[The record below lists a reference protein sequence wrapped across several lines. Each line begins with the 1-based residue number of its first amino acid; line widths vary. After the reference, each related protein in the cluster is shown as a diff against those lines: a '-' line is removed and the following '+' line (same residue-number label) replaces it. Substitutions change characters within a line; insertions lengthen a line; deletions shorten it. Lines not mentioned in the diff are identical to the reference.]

1 MGEELLFVPLG
12 GASEIGMNL
21 NLYGYGRPG
30 DYRWLMIDLGV
41 SFGGMVPGVDVF
53 MPDPTFIAGQ
63 RQQLDGL
70 LLTHAHED
78 HLGAVP
84 YLWPRL
90 RCPIWGSAF
99 TLELLKRK
107 LDGLPWGS
115 EVPLHRIGDD
125 GRCRIGPFAI
135 EAIAVTHSIPE
146 ASAVAVRSAG
156 GVVIHT
162 GDWKFDPDPVVGPT
176 SDEDTL
182 RRYGDEGVRAI
193 VCDSTNVFERGTSGS
208 EGALLEAMTRL
219 IAGCHGRVV
228 VSCFATNVARLQ
240 TIAAAARANGRDVV
254 LTGRSLQRTYAAAR
268 TCGYFADVA
277 AFLDAD
283 DAGALPRQRTLIIS
297 TGGQGEP
304 RAALMRLA
312 LDEHP
317 SLKLE
322 AGDTVVFS
330 SRVIPGNELAIGRL
344 QNQLLRRGIEV
355 LTHRDGLIHVSG
367 HPARGELERMYA
379 LVRPRIAVP
388 VHGELRH
395 LREHAKVA
403 AANGVEEVVCAEN
416 GAIIRLWP
424 GPAEVVGSAP
434 AGRLVLEGNRLVP
447 MGGSLVTQRTRALYN
462 GTALVTVAVNGGMPN
477 QDDVQLS
484 SVGLLEDGEED
495 LLHMVRNAVVA
506 AIVALPKKA
515 RGNDDALREA
525 IRLAVRRT
533 FRQLFDKRPV
543 THVHLVRSEQ

>member
-1 MGEELLFVPLG
+1 MGEELLFIPLG

-21 NLYGYGRPG
+21 NLYGYGRAG
-30 DYRWLMIDLGV
+30 DHRWLMIDLGV
-41 SFGGMVPGVDVF
+41 SFGGGVPGVDVF
-53 MPDPTFIAGQ
+53 MPDPSFIVAQ
-63 RQQLDGL
+63 RNRLDGL

-99 TLELLKRK
+99 TLELLRRK
-107 LDGLPWGS
+107 LEGLPWAR
-115 EVPLHRIGDD
+115 EVPLHRIPED
-125 GRCRIGPFAI
+125 GKCRIGPFLL
-135 EAIAVTHSIPE
+135 EPIAVTHSIPE
-146 ASAVAVRSAG
+146 ASAVAVRCGS

-176 SDEDTL
+176 SDEDAL
-182 RRYGDEGVRAI
+182 RRYGDAGVLAL
-193 VCDSTNVFERGTSGS
+193 VCDSTNVFERGSSGS
-208 EGALLEAMTRL
+208 EGALLDGLTRL
-219 IAGCHGRVV
+219 IDDCPGRVV
-228 VSCFATNVARLQ
+228 VGCFATNVARLR
-240 TIAAAARANGRDVV
+240 TIAAAARATGREVV

-268 TCGYFADVA
+268 ACGYLSDITSFVN
-277 AFLDAD
+277 AD
-283 DAGALPRQRTLIIS
+283 DVKGLPRRRMLIIS

-322 AGDTVVFS
+322 AGDRVVFS

-344 QNQLLRRGIEV
+344 HNQLLRRGVEV
-355 LTHRDGLIHVSG
+355 LTHRDGLVHVSG

-379 LVRPRIAVP
+379 LVRPRTAVP

-403 AANGVEEVVCAEN
+403 AACGVEDVICAEN
-416 GAIIRLWP
+416 GSMVRLWP
-424 GPAEVVGSAP
+424 GPAEIVDSAP
-434 AGRLVLEGNRLVP
+434 VGRLAVEGNRLVP
-447 MGGSLVTQRTRALYN
+447 MGGSLISQRTRALYN
-462 GTALVTVAVNGGMPN
+462 GAALVTVAVNGGLPREA
-477 QDDVQLS
+477 DVQLS
-484 SVGLLEDGEED
+484 SVGLIEDGEED
-495 LLHMVRNAVVA
+495 LLLMVRNAVVA
-506 AIVALPKKA
+506 AIDELPNKA
-515 RGNDDALREA
+515 RIDDGALREA
-525 IRLAVRRT
+525 IRLAVRRS

-543 THVHLVRSEQ
+543 THVHLVRTEQ